1 MLAEALAGHRPIIEV
16 LSREAAASTMIHR
29 VRNRG
34 QGAAY
39 KVYNTV
45 AENGRRNRSG
55 RDRVLQ
61 GGTGGYRRGRKGA
74 KRKDNL
80 RCDID
85 VLDAEDF
92 EGDEDAIL
100 NIIRER
106 YYSRS
111 RPVILR
117 NGVKH
122 WAGRRMLSKKRIVS
136 EFGDIV
142 ASTSETPHVSKE
154 RQPLIRQSLHASG
167 SSRDTAAQKMK
178 SCLTVSTTRHSSR
191 RLTS

>member
-1 MLAEALAGHRPIIEV
+1 MDGETG
-16 LSREAAASTMIHR
+16 
-29 VRNRG
+29 
-34 QGAAY
+34 
-39 KVYNTV
+39 
-45 AENGRRNRSG
+45 G

-61 GGTGGYRRGRKGA
+61 GGTRWLSQGEERSE
-74 KRKDNL
+74 RKDNL

-122 WAGRRMLSKKRIVS
+122 WLTQNALKETDCLSIWRYS
-136 EFGDIV
+136 
-142 ASTSETPHVSKE
+142 
-154 RQPLIRQSLHASG
+154 RQHQ
-167 SSRDTAAQKMK
+167 
-178 SCLTVSTTRHSSR
+178 
-191 RLTS
+191 